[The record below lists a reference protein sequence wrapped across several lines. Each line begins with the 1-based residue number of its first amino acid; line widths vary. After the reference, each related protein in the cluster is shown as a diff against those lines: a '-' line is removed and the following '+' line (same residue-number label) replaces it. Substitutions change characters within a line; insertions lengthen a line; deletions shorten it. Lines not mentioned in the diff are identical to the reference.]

1 VEDGSKIRF
10 RHDVRCGDHTL
21 KAAFPLLFSI
31 GYNKEALVGYYI
43 WFSNSNLH
51 WNIIFIKLVHDW
63 EVELVTLFFNLLY
76 CLKLKRGVED

>member
-31 GYNKEALVGYYI
+31 GYNKEACLV
-43 WFSNSNLH
+43 
-51 WNIIFIKLVHDW
+51 
-63 EVELVTLFFNLLY
+63 LFPLPPSQNQGRTRLFWAVLAI
-76 CLKLKRGVED
+76 